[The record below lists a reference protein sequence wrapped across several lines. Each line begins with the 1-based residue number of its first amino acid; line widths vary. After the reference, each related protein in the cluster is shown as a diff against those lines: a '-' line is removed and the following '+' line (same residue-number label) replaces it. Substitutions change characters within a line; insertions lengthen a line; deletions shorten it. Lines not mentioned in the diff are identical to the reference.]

1 MVLDLESEF
10 LPLGGEVDFIASSRP
25 VDRYERSSLF
35 ASVFLSFDLGGDALF
50 LGAGSTDF
58 FGLAAAL
65 DWLLLGLVID
75 LDLDC
80 SLTEADRLI
89 LAVLATLASFFEAA
103 F

>member
-1 MVLDLESEF
+1 MESEF
-10 LPLGGEVDFIASSRP
+10 RPLGGEVDFIASSRP

-58 FGLAAAL
+58 FGLAAAAL